1 MNEIRNLYFQRSNG
15 EHRLLATD
23 VTEEE
28 AYKEMDKFM
37 DERNYESF
45 YTRSWEKDGVKWYD
59 VGSWTEFFKWTNKDL
74 SKEIEL

>member
-37 DERNYESF
+37 DERNYESY